1 MNFQTFEMDR
11 ENGYEDCLPS
21 LRRSCPGWE
30 WEVIASKTIALLGLH
45 DYAAPSQVCL
55 KKIRVSHI
63 RGYEFREPPPQI
75 EQRGRTIRLCHC

>member
-1 MNFQTFEMDR
+1 MRMLHFFVYDDFVHAGN
-11 ENGYEDCLPS
+11 L
-21 LRRSCPGWE
+21 
-30 WEVIASKTIALLGLH
+30 EVTASKAIAGLGSH
-45 DYAAPSQVCL
+45 HSAVPFQVCL